1 MTKKEITE
9 YIDRKIKEIKKETE
23 CDDCILLI
31 TKDGNGEMRIG
42 INNEES
48 LVVCADQAIKAY
60 GEQGKNPYTRQT
72 LLLRALTQNLINR
85 IEEEVGEKGVT
96 GEIDDLIPKET
107 EDDPPAEEE
116 NGMVKRISKRGKP
129 EAEDDS
135 FVEGK

>member
-1 MTKKEITE
+1 MTEKEIEE

-42 INNEES
+42 INNEEA
-48 LVVCADQAIKAY
+48 LVVCAHQVIKAY

-72 LLLRALTQNLINR
+72 CLLRALTQNLIDE
-85 IEEEVGEKGVT
+85 IKEEAGEKGLS

-116 NGMVKRISKRGKP
+116 SGMVKRISKRGKP
-129 EAEDDS
+129 EAEDDPP
-135 FVEGK
+135 VEK

>member
-1 MTKKEITE
+1 MTEKEIKE
-9 YIDRKIKEIKKETE
+9 YIDRKIREIKKETE

-48 LVVCADQAIKAY
+48 LVVCAYQVIKAY

-72 LLLRALTQNLINR
+72 CLLRALTQNLINR
-85 IEEEVGEKGVT
+85 IKEEVGEKGLS

-107 EDDPPAEEE
+107 EDDPPAEGESD
-116 NGMVKRISKRGKP
+116 MVRRISKRWKP

-135 FVEGK
+135 FIEGE

>member
-1 MTKKEITE
+1 MTEKEIKE

-48 LVVCADQAIKAY
+48 LVVCAHQVIKAY
-60 GEQGKNPYTRQT
+60 GELGKNPYTRQT
-72 LLLRALTQNLINR
+72 CLLRALTQHLIDE
-85 IEEEVGEKGVT
+85 IKEEASKADCESH
-96 GEIDDLIPKET
+96 DIPEEA
-107 EDDPPAEEE
+107 EDDSPAEEE

-135 FVEGK
+135 FVEK